1 MSGTLAE
8 VGESLPQDNL
18 DASVRRWVTDVLA
31 GSPLPMLAEPRE
43 RQAVADRLMAD
54 LDDRSRLVLEAVGRR
69 YDEGELTRLQGHL
82 RKTLAGVPV
91 QRVVGWTE
99 FRGLRLGCSGDVL
112 IPRPETEE
120 VVGWFLEG
128 MSRAGATSGSG
139 PVRVVDVGTGSGCM
153 ALSIKQE
160 RPHWEVVAVDLSER
174 ALAQAR
180 SNADQLGLDVEFL
193 AQDALDVRAMAAL
206 GPFHGIVSNPP
217 YIPANEALDPHVAD
231 HEPHEAL
238 FVPETDPLLFY
249 RALRDLAESSLVA
262 GGCMVAECHREF
274 TRDVAD
280 CWQLDGALTERLTD
294 LQGAKRAVR
303 FVRS

>member
-1 MSGTLAE
+1 M
-8 VGESLPQDNL
+8 GESLPQDNL

-174 ALAQAR
+174 R
-180 SNADQLGLDVEFL
+180 W
-193 AQDALDVRAMAAL
+193 RRP
-206 GPFHGIVSNPP
+206 GPTRTNWGW
-217 YIPANEALDPHVAD
+217 
-231 HEPHEAL
+231 
-238 FVPETDPLLFY
+238 TW
-249 RALRDLAESSLVA
+249 SSSRR
-262 GGCMVAECHREF
+262 MP
-274 TRDVAD
+274 
-280 CWQLDGALTERLTD
+280 
-294 LQGAKRAVR
+294 
-303 FVRS
+303 SM